1 MIPFIDLE
9 AQQKR
14 IRHRINENLA
24 RLLDHGQYIMGPEV
38 AELEEKLCEFCGA
51 AHCITCAS
59 GTDALL
65 MALLSWNIGPGDAVF
80 TPAFTFFA
88 TAEMPKLL
96 GASPVFVDIDPETFN
111 ISAKSLQRQVERIKK
126 EGRLKPR
133 AVIPVDLFG
142 QPAKYAEILPIA
154 REERLVTLEDA
165 AQAFGAAQNGAKT
178 CHMGCDCAATSFFPA
193 KPLGCYGD
201 GGAVFTQDEAVARQ
215 LRSIRVHGKG
225 RDKYDNVRVG
235 INGRLDTMQ
244 AAILLAKL
252 EIFPDELELRNQVA
266 HMYGEALDGIPG
278 VRCPGIA
285 AGNFSS
291 WAQYSILVPEGRRD
305 FLRKALHERD
315 IPTNI
320 YYPMPLP
327 MLTAFEDTAQNPDDF
342 KVSWQVSRQIL
353 SLPFHPYL
361 DKDTISFIADEI
373 RSFLA

>member
-14 IRHRINENLA
+14 IRQRINENLA

-65 MALLSWNIGPGDAVF
+65 MALMAWNIGPGEAIF
-80 TPAFTFFA
+80 LPAFTFFA
-88 TAEMPKLL
+88 TAEMPQLL
-96 GASPVFVDIDPETFN
+96 RASPVFVDIEPETFN
-111 ISAKSLQRQVERIKK
+111 ICPKSLQRQVEHIRK
-126 EGRLKPR
+126 EDRLKPR
-133 AVIPVDLFG
+133 AVITVDLFG
-142 QPAKYAEILPIA
+142 QPAKYAELLPIA
-154 REERLVTLEDA
+154 REQGLLTLEDA
-165 AQAFGAAQNGAKT
+165 AQAFGAAQNGARA
-178 CHMGCDCAATSFFPA
+178 CNLGCDCAATSFFPA

-201 GGAVFTQDEAVARQ
+201 GGAIFTQDESVARE

-225 RDKYDNVRVG
+225 KDKYDNVRVG

-252 EIFPDELELRNQVA
+252 EIFPDELELRNRVA
-266 HMYGEALDGIPG
+266 HMYGEALKDVPG

-285 AGNFSS
+285 PGNFSS
-291 WAQYSILVPEGRRD
+291 WAQYSILVPEARRD
-305 FLRKALHERD
+305 SLRKALHEKG

-327 MLTAFEDTAQNPDDF
+327 MLRAFEDAAQNPDDF
-342 KVSWQVSRQIL
+342 KVSLQVSRQIL

-361 DKDTISFIADEI
+361 SEDVISFIADGI